1 VSPFDLFCN
10 LDILFMKHIIRIA
23 IIIMLVWGG
32 RCAALPPGQIQVRKW
47 HVGNDQREALLYI
60 PASARQMLTPVI
72 FVFHGHG
79 GNMNDMY
86 AQHRF
91 DKLWPEAIIVYAQGL
106 NTPGKLV
113 DRKGLRSGWQ
123 QSPGNMDDRD
133 IHFFDNMLL
142 SLKSEYRIN
151 SRQIFAT
158 GHSNGGGFTY
168 LLWAMRE
175 NVFAAFAPS
184 AAVAGYTDM
193 LKAKPVIHIIG
204 TNDPLVKP
212 AWQEAQISQLK
223 KLNTCAETG
232 RPYAR
237 FAEIFSSALHHPV
250 VVYQHPGKHVYPQS
264 AEPVVVQFFK
274 SISKNED
281 GH

>member
-1 VSPFDLFCN
+1 
-10 LDILFMKHIIRIA
+10 MKHIIRIA
-23 IIIMLVWGG
+23 TIIIFTVSGG
-32 RCAALPPGQIQVRKW
+32 LCAALPLGQIQVRNW
-47 HVGNDQREALLYI
+47 QLGNEQREALLYI
-60 PASARQMLTPVI
+60 PASAKQMLTPVV

-86 AQHRF
+86 AEHRF
-91 DKLWPEAIIVYAQGL
+91 DKLWPEAIIVFAQGL
-106 NTPGKLV
+106 KTPGKLV

-133 IHFFDNMLL
+133 IHFFDDMLL
-142 SLKSEYRIN
+142 TLKNEYRVDSQRIY
-151 SRQIFAT
+151 AT

-175 NVFAAFAPS
+175 GVFAAVAPS
-184 AAVAGYTDM
+184 AAVASGYTDM
-193 LKAKPVIHIIG
+193 LKAKPVMHIIG

-223 KLNTCAETG
+223 KLNSCNGTG

-237 FAEIFSSALHHPV
+237 FADIFSSASHNPV
-250 VVYQHPGKHVYPQS
+250 LVYQHPGKHVYPQS

-274 SISKNED
+274 SISKYKA